1 MKEKFLRKRK
11 QKEIDMK
18 NKKKLL
24 MTVAAVATM
33 CTLSVASLP
42 ACGNDGNSSHQHNYE
57 NWTVTTPPTC
67 TEQGV
72 ETGTCA
78 ADGATTT
85 RPVAIDPD
93 AHNYGDWTVSVKPT
107 ATAEGTATRVCANNA
122 SHVDSVTLP
131 VLSEENYTVTVKR
144 EGIKTYTYKSD
155 TSVSFDV
162 VECDSVS
169 QAANVAAAN
178 KSAVASGAVSYTYAG
193 SYTYT
198 DSYTYEYEEGYSHIV
213 TLSDYGNT
221 DEWFIED
228 GDEVTCFV
236 SDYGAGFDGAKK
248 NSNGDS
254 GKIDGVALSPYALGD
269 GYSVKTY
276 GAEGLL
282 SKLYTIAT
290 ENGNDDLTET
300 VVDGTYSFSFS
311 WANTAA
317 SRYSEISVS
326 FTLADDGSLATLAVE
341 ADNYDGN
348 YNYTTW
354 TTEPQYEENGETGK
368 YQLKEGATV
377 SSTETISFT
386 QSTTPNEEGNPF
398 DFDAIYIG
406 SLTLTNGDATVTEGD
421 TLEMTAGESLVLG
434 FGYTPDTANF
444 SLDEITVWKVYNDGV
459 TPDTQLYSYYGDVTA
474 SVSTSDQTITFNSTT
489 AGEYQIKVKTNN
501 VTLSFVISVEAAP
514 LTGLNSKIYLYN
526 QSYQAKAWTTAEQAT
541 VYAGKPLCLYVE
553 AANAGADG
561 SYTVSVTS
569 DNAAN
574 ATLTAGTYYYQEG
587 YQFVASAE
595 GTYTVT
601 FVATSNPEITKTVTV
616 TVKATPTDAEMAK
629 VLSGNYEGTVGNRN
643 GTVNVEVAFTP
654 ASEGAANG
662 TVTVKAE
669 NAYGSLVTDGTD
681 TYTYSYADGTLTTTK
696 TEGNGNGVQLR
707 LSEDYQLEA
716 YFESYGSTYSA
727 TLEAVTVVVPDLL
740 TDTAW
745 SYDDY
750 TMTFTNGKMNLTV
763 GNDSASAVYTLDE
776 TTGAITFSNATS
788 TIYAWSASSEA
799 PMGGKATIED
809 GKVTAVSIYLY
820 DGTADDDVERTFTA
834 KQADHVLT
842 VGDQEL
848 TLSGAAETLSFAAEE
863 DATYKFTITF
873 IDNPSSN
880 NVICI
885 YTQDA
890 YNSYGD
896 PFVNTDDYTSNQLV
910 VTAGQTYTLVL
921 TSYDACTIT
930 ITVEKAEAEET
941 FSLNGITATG
951 TVVGDAGEDIDV
963 TLAFGNGTV
972 IISTANGTAT
982 TTYSVSS
989 SAVDAFNNYNLTIG
1003 EYNSATLGF
1012 STGKGI
1018 VTIVDGEVT
1027 GISITVGTTSSNPT
1041 ELTFVKAPDL
1051 KGYSGTATDTERNID
1066 LTFTFGEDGS
1076 ATCTTDTDETDSF
1089 GSVTLTADDT
1099 VDGRYNLTFADV
1111 QTNDYTNLYYNGT
1124 YFCNDSYVIVG
1135 DDGSVTLYLTLD
1147 GHDNPI
1153 EFTLTKA

>member
-1 MKEKFLRKRK
+1 
-11 QKEIDMK
+11 MK

-85 RPVAIDPD
+85 RPVDADPD
-93 AHNYGDWTVSVKPT
+93 AHNYGDWTVVKPT
-107 ATAEGTATRVCANNA
+107 ATQEGSATRVCANNA
-122 SHVDSVTLP
+122 AHVDSVTLP
-131 VLSEENYTVTVKR
+131 VLSEENYTVTVKQ
-144 EGIKTYTYKSD
+144 EGSETQPAIKTYTYKSD

-162 VECDSVS
+162 PEYDSVS

-213 TLSDYGNT
+213 TLSEYGDT

-236 SDYGAGFDGAKK
+236 SNYGAGFDGATK
-248 NSNGDS
+248 NSYGDS

-282 SKLYTIAT
+282 AT
-290 ENGNDDLTET
+290 VYAKKTSANGDLVET
-300 VVDGTYSFSFS
+300 VGDGVFSFSFS
-311 WANTAA
+311 YADTDNQRFT
-317 SRYSEISVS
+317 ELSVE
-326 FTLADDGSLATLAVE
+326 FTLADDGSLATLTVNAT
-341 ADNYDGN
+341 NYDGEYDEN
-348 YNYTTW
+348 YNRV
-354 TTEPQYEENGETGK
+354 PQYEQDGTTG
-368 YQLKEGATV
+368 YYSLKEGATV
-377 SSTETISFT
+377 SSTEAISFT
-386 QSTTPNEEGNPF
+386 QSTEPNAEGNPF

-406 SLTLTNGDATVTEGD
+406 SLTLTNGGATVTEGD

-434 FGYTPDTANF
+434 FGYTPDTVNF
-444 SLDEITVWKVYNDGV
+444 SLDEITVWKVYNDGA
-459 TPDTQLYSYYGDVTA
+459 TPDTQLSSYGDVTA

-489 AGEYQIKVKTNN
+489 AGDYQIKVKTNN
-501 VTLSFVISVEAAP
+501 VTLSFVISVEEAP

-526 QSYQAKAWTTAEQAT
+526 QSYQAKAWTAADQAT
-541 VYAGKPLCLYVE
+541 VYAGNPLCLYAE

-569 DNAAN
+569 DNAAT
-574 ATLTAGTYYYQEG
+574 ATLTEGTYYSREG

-616 TVKATPTDAEMAK
+616 TVKATPTDAEMAE

-696 TEGNGNGVQLR
+696 TEGNGNGVQIR

-763 GNDSASAVYTLDE
+763 GNNSASAVYTLDE

-788 TIYAWSASSEA
+788 TIYAWSTSSEA
-799 PMGGKATIED
+799 PLGGTATIEN
-809 GKVTAVSIYLY
+809 GEVTAVSIYLY
-820 DGTADDDVERTFTA
+820 DETADDDVERTFTA

-848 TLSGAAETLSFAAEE
+848 TLESGAAETLSFAAEE
-863 DATYKFTITF
+863 DATYKITITF
-873 IDNPSSN
+873 IDNQSN
-880 NVICI
+880 SQICI

-890 YNSYGD
+890 YDSYGD
-896 PFVNTDDYTSNQLV
+896 PFVDTGDTLPGTF
-910 VTAGQTYTLVL
+910 VTVAGQTYTLVL
-921 TSYDACTIT
+921 TSSDACTV
-930 ITVEKAEAEET
+930 TVTLTKVAEEQSI
-941 FSLNGITATG
+941 SLNGITATG
-951 TVVGDAGEDIDV
+951 TVVGDDGEDIDV

-989 SAVDAFNNYNLTIG
+989 SAVDEFNNYNLTIG
-1003 EYNSATLGF
+1003 EYDSATLGF

-1027 GISITVGTTSSNPT
+1027 GVGITVGTTSSNPT
-1041 ELTFVKAPDL
+1041 ALTIVKAPDL
-1051 KGYSGTATDTERNID
+1051 KGYSGTATETSSNVD

-1076 ATCTTDTDETDSF
+1076 ATCTTDYGDADSF

-1099 VDGRYNLTFADV
+1099 VEGRYNLTFADV
-1111 QTNDYTNLYYNGT
+1111 QTNDYAYLYYNGT
-1124 YFCNDSYVIVG
+1124 YYCNDSYVIVG